1 MANNI
6 IHFCNRGF
14 VNETKINVQLIL
26 WQKSKFEVTNVYSN
40 AEVESEITLGLH
52 EMPSI
57 PKIYKTSLNKN
68 NDCLGIG
75 NVFNPSGKLFPSATE
90 RLTQDQYAVGDL
102 SGKYNYD
109 SSSWDVFLPLFGGNS
124 VIHRSLAVYM

>member
-1 MANNI
+1 M
-6 IHFCNRGF
+6 
-14 VNETKINVQLIL
+14 NETKINLQLTL

-40 AEVESEITLGLH
+40 VETMQNDISLGLH
-52 EMPSI
+52 EMPPI

-68 NDCLGIG
+68 CLGIG
-75 NVFNPSGKLFPSATE
+75 NIFNPTGKLFPSGAD

-109 SSSWDVFLPLFGGNS
+109 NFNWDVFLPLFGENS
-124 VIHRSLAVYM
+124 VIHRSLVIYM

>member
-1 MANNI
+1 M
-6 IHFCNRGF
+6 
-14 VNETKINVQLIL
+14 TL
-26 WQKSKFEVTNVYSN
+26 WQKSKFEATNVHSN
-40 AEVESEITLGLH
+40 AETMQSDITLGLH

-57 PKIYKTSLNKN
+57 PKIYKTSFNKN

-75 NVFNPSGKLFPSATE
+75 SVFNPSGKLFPSTTE

-109 SSSWDVFLPLFGGNS
+109 SSSWDIFLPLFGRNS
-124 VIHRSLAVYM
+124 VIHRSLVVYM